1 MRTWPVLI
9 AVLILTI
16 SSDLLAWHAQGHWYI
31 ADSATKALPNDVPSF
46 FRESGEVLA
55 FCANDPDLFK
65 ECSLRT
71 LDVAESPEHYI
82 DLEYVRNMKLPPT
95 RYAFIQ
101 ICEQKKLNPA
111 RVGMLPYAIA
121 EWTQRLTVAFA
132 EHRRWPED
140 RAVQIKCLVYA
151 GLLSHYSGDAVM
163 PLHTTIHF
171 DGRADKKNKSPR
183 SGIHEKIDALPGC
196 LSQPIEARFTAGQ
209 VHAYESLFDNIVEEL
224 QRSHQ
229 LVDACY
235 EMEGELPAGEG
246 QKISERVAAFGV
258 ERMGAG
264 SAFTASLFLT
274 AWRDSEKV
282 ELPKWVERL
291 HAVPSTQPQSR

>member
-1 MRTWPVLI
+1 MRIWPALI

-16 SSDLLAWHAQGHWYI
+16 SSDLRAWHAQGHWYI
-31 ADSATKALPNDVPSF
+31 ADSATKVLPDDVPAF
-46 FRESGEVLA
+46 FREGREVIA
-55 FCANDPDLFK
+55 SCANDPDLFK

-82 DLEYVRNMKLPPT
+82 DLEYLRGTKLPPT
-95 RYAFIQ
+95 RYAFVQ
-101 ICEQKKLNPA
+101 ICDQKKLNPS
-111 RVGMLPYAIA
+111 RVGMLPYAIT

-163 PLHTTIHF
+163 PLHTTVHF
-171 DGRADKKNKSPR
+171 DGRAVKKNKSPH
-183 SGIHEKIDALPGC
+183 SGIHEKVDALPGY
-196 LSQPIEARFTAGQ
+196 LRQPIEVRLTAGQ
-209 VHAYESLFDNIVEEL
+209 VRVFESLFDDIVEEI
-224 QRSHQ
+224 QRSHR

-235 EMEGELPAGEG
+235 EMEGEFLTGEG
-246 QKISERVAAFGV
+246 EKISERVAAFGM
-258 ERMGAG
+258 ERMCAG
-264 SAFTASLFLT
+264 SAFTGSLFLM
-274 AWRDSEKV
+274 AWRESEKV

-291 HAVPSTQPQSR
+291 HTAPSTQPQPR